1 MLKTIEKIYRAIK
14 KDSGNATLYQDA
26 FDCIRIIG
34 ETDITKASELNRELR
49 KKVKS
54 AMKESKDL
62 SFKAQMYDL
71 QKLTYLFAAP
81 YLFDDFLI
89 YVEWDREPEKRFYLP
104 RRNVLYTTVQAM
116 QALIDDELDLLTI
129 SMPPGTGKSTLGIFF
144 LSWVMG
150 RFPDCPNLASAHSDK
165 LTNSFYEG
173 VKQIITDPEYL
184 WNDVFPS
191 CKLAATNAKEET
203 LDINKKHRFSSLTC
217 RAIDATLT
225 GATRSEKILYADD
238 LVSGIEEALSKE
250 RLDKLWEKYTSDLK
264 TRKKLGAKEI
274 HIATRWSVHD
284 PIGRLEQKYG
294 NDPRCKFIV
303 LPALNECGESNFN
316 YQYGVGF
323 DTKYFI
329 DMKENMDDV
338 SFRSLFMNQPIEREG
353 LLYSESELKRYFEL
367 PSRAPDAILSIC
379 DTKDKGKDYAFLP
392 VGYLYGSDCYIE
404 DCVCDN
410 GLPDVVDNRLV
421 EILLK
426 HKVKQSQFESNAA
439 GGRIAEKIQNEIKAR
454 GGVTHVTTKYTT
466 ENKETKIIVNSAW
479 VKEHCLFKDESKY
492 QRNSDY
498 GRMMNFLC
506 TYTVTGRNK
515 NDDVPDGM
523 AMFAEYVQS
532 MSGNSVQV
540 FKRPF

>member
-1 MLKTIEKIYRAIK
+1 M
-14 KDSGNATLYQDA
+14 
-26 FDCIRIIG
+26 
-34 ETDITKASELNRELR
+34 
-49 KKVKS
+49 
-54 AMKESKDL
+54 
-62 SFKAQMYDL
+62 
-71 QKLTYLFAAP
+71 
-81 YLFDDFLI
+81 
-89 YVEWDREPEKRFYLP
+89 
-104 RRNVLYTTVQAM
+104 
-116 QALIDDELDLLTI
+116 IDDELDLLTI

-439 GGRIAEKIQNEIKAR
+439 GGRIAEK
-454 GGVTHVTTKYTT
+454 
-466 ENKETKIIVNSAW
+466 
-479 VKEHCLFKDESKY
+479 FKMKSK
-492 QRNSDY
+492 QEV
-498 GRMMNFLC
+498 G
-506 TYTVTGRNK
+506 
-515 NDDVPDGM
+515 
-523 AMFAEYVQS
+523 
-532 MSGNSVQV
+532 
-540 FKRPF
+540 

>member
-173 VKQIITDPEYL
+173 VKQIITDTEYL

-191 CKLAATNAKEET
+191 CRLAATNAKEET
-203 LDINKKHRFSSLTC
+203 LDINKKHRYSTLTC

-238 LVSGIEEALSKE
+238 LVSGIEEALSKD
-250 RLDKLWEKYTSDLK
+250 RLDKLWVKYSSDLK

-329 DMKENMDDV
+329 EMKENMDDV

-367 PSRAPDAILSIC
+367 PSREPDAILSIC

-392 VGYLYGSDCYIE
+392 VAYLYGSDCYIE

-410 GLPDVVDNRLV
+410 GLPDVVDSRLV

-426 HKVKQSQFESNAA
+426 HKVKQSQFESNSA
-439 GGRIAEKIQNEIKAR
+439 GGRIAEKVQNAIKLR
-454 GGVTHVTTKYTT
+454 GGTTHITTKYTT

-479 VKEHCLFKDESKY
+479 VKEHCLFKDDSKY

-523 AMFAEYVQS
+523 AMFAEYIQS